1 MAQLS
6 PYRTCNVYTQVEIDS
21 GKVEC
26 TYSVGKINKIVVQR
40 LDFDSN
46 LSSVQVFMDNET
58 YTWHTNHMYLVGYMM
73 YGIPVSQDG
82 CYVFAQQDMRG
93 LYCLDAKTGN
103 VIWKTKSK
111 AEISHVLVLE
121 RHLCC
126 SKSYDEIQLVD
137 IKTGN
142 VIKTYRTPFDNRF
155 EALTDDY
162 ILNHTRS
169 KLWEVIS
176 SHTLEVDQSFMDKEF
191 RSKRR
196 SVEQFYKPKIPT
208 DDYCAFEKWLN
219 KHFALD
225 IPQEVKVIIFHLYE
239 DDSHEFDV
247 VCLGLPTYAPGS
259 SKQVY
264 DEVLL
269 TDDDLFHLKT
279 DGCESCLQI
288 VINYVKEYLS
298 SGAYASKLASIVAV
312 TVGFV
317 DGDLEIVFQK

>member
-6 PYRTCNVYTQVEIDS
+6 PYRNCNAYTHVAVDS

-26 TYSVGKINKIVVQR
+26 TYDVGKINRIIVQR
-40 LDFDSN
+40 CDFDAD

-58 YTWHTNHMYLVGYMM
+58 YTWQTKYMYLVGYLM

-82 CYVFAQQDMRG
+82 RYVFAQQDMCG

-137 IKTGN
+137 IETGN

-155 EALTDDY
+155 EVLTDDY

-176 SHTLEVDQSFMDKEF
+176 SHTLEVEQSFTDKEF
-191 RSKRR
+191 RVKRR
-196 SVEQFYKPKIPT
+196 PVEQFYKPKIPT

-219 KHFALD
+219 KHFAQD
-225 IPQEVKVIIFHLYE
+225 IPQEVKAVRFQIYE
-239 DDSHEFDV
+239 DAAHECDV
-247 VCLGLPTYAPGS
+247 LCLGLPTYVPGS

-288 VINYVKEYLS
+288 VTNYVKQYLA
-298 SGAYASKLASIVAV
+298 SGAYAGKFTALDAVAIAS
-312 TVGFV
+312 VG
-317 DGDLEIVFQK
+317 GDLEVKLQK